1 MTLLPSELISNSI
14 DAYIS
19 KHPTKSQKIY
29 WVVLAAVVA
38 AIVSLPFIHVDV
50 SVQDAGIIRPA
61 AEKTEIKSPITE
73 FVDSVFICE
82 GSKVNKGDTILT
94 FRMNASNY
102 KINYH
107 QSRLSDLQQHIHDL
121 QYLSKGKKP
130 NVFHSDTRRQE
141 YLYFQKQENEGET
154 NLKKATKEYE
164 RNKSLFEKK
173 VISEEEFDR
182 YYFEYTK
189 SENQLASLADNQV
202 SKWQT
207 DLNTYINM
215 YNEMSSNLKLEEK
228 EKDLYVVTSPVSGT
242 MEQFRGIYKGSNISA
257 GTSLAIISPDSTLFI
272 EVYMSPR
279 NIGYIVKGMPVNIQ
293 VGSFNYNE
301 WGVVEGEV
309 VDISSDFFADNA
321 SGGAYYKVKCSM
333 DKDFL
338 LHKKGLRGDLK
349 KGMTVSAH
357 FMIARRSLFDL
368 LYQKM
373 DDWVNPSQYIVENN
387 NIVASL

>member
-1 MTLLPSELISNSI
+1 MKLLPSELITNSI

>member
-19 KHPTKSQKIY
+19 KHPTNSQKIY
-29 WVVLAAVVA
+29 WVVLVAVVA
-38 AIVSLPFIHVDV
+38 AIVSLPFIYVDV
-50 SVQDAGIIRPA
+50 SVQDVGIVRPA

-73 FVDSVFICE
+73 FVDSIFINE

-94 FRMNASNY
+94 FRANASNY

-107 QSRLSDLQQHIHDL
+107 QSRLTDLQQHIHDL
-121 QYLSKGKKP
+121 QYLSKGEKP
-130 NVFHSDTRRQE
+130 KVFHSDTRRQE
-141 YLYFQKQENEGET
+141 YLYFQKQKSEYET
-154 NLKKATKEYE
+154 NMKKATKEYE

-173 VISEEEFDR
+173 VISEEDFDQYLFEFS
-182 YYFEYTK
+182 K
-189 SENQLASLADNQV
+189 AENQLASLGDNQV

-207 DLNTYINM
+207 DLNTYINT

-228 EKDLYVVTSPVSGT
+228 EKDLYVVTSPVCGT
-242 MEQFRGIYKGSNISA
+242 MELFRGIYKGSNIQV
-257 GTSLAIISPDSTLFI
+257 GTSLAVISPDSTLFI

-279 NIGYIVKGMPVNIQ
+279 NIGYIIKGMPVNIQ

-301 WGVVEGEV
+301 WGMLEGEV
-309 VDISSDFFADNA
+309 VDISSDFFTDNG
-321 SGGAYYKVKCSM
+321 SGGAYYKIKCSM
-333 DKDFL
+333 DEDFL
-338 LHKKGLRGDLK
+338 THKNGIRGDLK

-368 LYQKM
+368 LYQRM
-373 DDWVNPSQYIVENN
+373 DDWINPSQYIVENN
-387 NIVASL
+387 NSVASL

>member
-1 MTLLPSELISNSI
+1 MKLLPSELITNSI

-257 GTSLAIISPDSTLFI
+257 GTSLAIISPDSTIFI

>member
-38 AIVSLPFIHVDV
+38 VIISLPFIYVDV
-50 SVQDAGIIRPA
+50 SVQDVGIIRPA

-73 FVDSVFICE
+73 FVDSIFISE
-82 GSKVNKGDTILT
+82 GSKVNMGDTILT
-94 FRMNASNY
+94 FRTNASNY

-107 QSRLSDLQQHIHDL
+107 QVRLYDLQQHIHDL
-121 QYLSKGKKP
+121 QYLCKGEKP
-130 NVFHSDTRRQE
+130 KVFHSDTRRQE
-141 YLYFQKQENEGET
+141 YLYYQKQKDEGET
-154 NLKKATKEYE
+154 NMKKATKEYE

-173 VISEEEFDR
+173 VISEEDFDR
-182 YYFEYTK
+182 YFFEYSK
-189 SENQLASLADNQV
+189 AENQLASLADNQV

-207 DLNTYINM
+207 DLNSYINT

-228 EKDLYVVTSPVSGT
+228 EKDLYVVTSPVCGT
-242 MEQFRGIYKGSNISA
+242 MEQFRGIYKGSNIQA
-257 GTSLAIISPDSTLFI
+257 GTSLAVISPDSTLFI

-279 NIGYIVKGMPVNIQ
+279 NIGYIIRGMPVNIQ

-301 WGVVEGEV
+301 WGMVEGEV
-309 VDISSDFFADNA
+309 VDISSDFFADNG
-321 SGGAYYKVKCSM
+321 SGGAYYKIKCSM

-338 LHKKGLRGDLK
+338 IHKKGLRGNLK

-368 LYQKM
+368 LYQKI
-373 DDWVNPSQYIVENN
+373 DDWINPSQYIVENN
-387 NIVASL
+387 NSVASL